1 MVTIPASQSGQN
13 VTLDDNDSNGEWRLT
28 AGGVTMNVT
37 VMKYVPLVLVLF
49 AVAACSSRG
58 SAQPIPSGPLAPDS
72 IICGSD
78 LSQGPG
84 PFINN
89 QLPKA
94 TPALVTLVQNWERAW
109 SARNGADD
117 TAAQATRHSDADAIT
132 AWCASNDFD

>member
-1 MVTIPASQSGQN
+1 
-13 VTLDDNDSNGEWRLT
+13 
-28 AGGVTMNVT
+28 MNVT

-49 AVAACSSRG
+49 AVAACNSRG
-58 SAQPIPSGPLAPDS
+58 SAQPTPSGPAAPDN

-89 QLPKA
+89 QLPQA

-109 SARNGADD
+109 SAVSGADD
-117 TAAQATRHSDADAIT
+117 TVAQGTRDSAADAIT
-132 AWCASNDFD
+132 AWCASKGFN

>member
-1 MVTIPASQSGQN
+1 
-13 VTLDDNDSNGEWRLT
+13 
-28 AGGVTMNVT
+28 MNVT
-37 VMKYVPLVLVLF
+37 VMKYVPLVLVLL

-89 QLPKA
+89 QLPHA
-94 TPALVTLVQNWERAW
+94 SPALVTLVQHWEHAW
-109 SARNGADD
+109 SAASGSDG
-117 TAAQATRHSDADAIT
+117 TAAQGTRHSDADAIT
-132 AWCASNDFD
+132 AWCASYGFN

>member
-1 MVTIPASQSGQN
+1 
-13 VTLDDNDSNGEWRLT
+13 
-28 AGGVTMNVT
+28 MNVT

-58 SAQPIPSGPLAPDS
+58 SAQPIPSGTLAPDS

-89 QLPKA
+89 QLPHA
-94 TPALVTLVQNWERAW
+94 SPALVTLVQHWEHAW
-109 SARNGADD
+109 SAASGSDG
-117 TAAQATRHSDADAIT
+117 TAAQGTRHSDADAIT
-132 AWCASNDFD
+132 AWCASYGFN

>member
-1 MVTIPASQSGQN
+1 
-13 VTLDDNDSNGEWRLT
+13 
-28 AGGVTMNVT
+28 MNVT
-37 VMKYVPLVLVLF
+37 VMKYVPLVLVLL

-89 QLPKA
+89 QLRHA
-94 TPALVTLVQNWERAW
+94 SPALVTLVQHWEHAW
-109 SARNGADD
+109 SAASGSDG
-117 TAAQATRHSDADAIT
+117 TAAQGTRHSDADAIT
-132 AWCASNDFD
+132 AWCASYGFN